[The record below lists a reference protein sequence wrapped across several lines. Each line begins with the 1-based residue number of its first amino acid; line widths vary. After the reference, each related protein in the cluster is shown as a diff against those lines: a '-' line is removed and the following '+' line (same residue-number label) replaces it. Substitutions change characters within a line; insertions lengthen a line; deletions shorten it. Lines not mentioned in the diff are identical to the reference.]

1 MAHAALEWPKKTAAR
16 AYGTLARLRLARCGS
31 GARSIHIY
39 QKTHLIV
46 ASYGSRT
53 QVSDKEHAAIPLE
66 VCGVSPS
73 PAFYTIPGVHAYLD
87 HYACAMEHAR
97 TLLKISSKRTVDSLQ
112 CLPFG
117 PFSER
122 RSPHIA
128 ESSDLTTSKR
138 FRNPEDSV
146 GSEGRAFQVDSTSG
160 DVSILTSLSFQY
172 TFHHLATR
180 LHFWSATIFPAVG
193 SRAAAIL
200 AQTGHT
206 AFSILPGIPL

>member
-1 MAHAALEWPKKTAAR
+1 M
-16 AYGTLARLRLARCGS
+16 
-31 GARSIHIY
+31 
-39 QKTHLIV
+39 
-46 ASYGSRT
+46 
-53 QVSDKEHAAIPLE
+53 SDKEHAAIPRE
-66 VCGVSPS
+66 VCGVPH
-73 PAFYTIPGVHAYLD
+73 YTIPGVHAYLD

-172 TFHHLATR
+172 LPSPRHK
-180 LHFWSATIFPAVG
+180 
-193 SRAAAIL
+193 
-200 AQTGHT
+200 T
-206 AFSILPGIPL
+206 AFLVSHNLS